1 LSLLLVVSAELDYFC
16 GQKHGLM
23 NNGSMIDSIDMMR
36 MLELNEVM
44 DGQSVSVIYENSCVV
59 STDYRHVD
67 RQTGIPLLS
76 RPTRMNI
83 FVFMLCLEGDCVV
96 QCDMQRCHIV
106 DGTLFTCK
114 PGSILQVEEG
124 HIDRLSVLIVDVA
137 LLRLLNLHVQKLL
150 PHYDAL
156 QKISLMGLSPEE
168 AGHINQEMKHVAHA
182 ISRPVDHLYYHEL
195 VHAHITTF
203 IYECISLFSFENDR
217 HDNVSPGF
225 SHARVYMD
233 RFINLVGLH
242 FREERKIG
250 FYAEKLHIS
259 PKYLGS
265 LVVQLTGRTA
275 SQWIAGYV
283 IAEAKALLM
292 NTSMSVQQI
301 SLELHFP
308 NQSFFGKY
316 FKSHMGISPGEF
328 RSRGLK

>member
-1 LSLLLVVSAELDYFC
+1 
-16 GQKHGLM
+16 
-23 NNGSMIDSIDMMR
+23 MIDSIDMMR

-156 QKISLMGLSPEE
+156 QKISLIGLSPEE

-182 ISRPVDHLYYHEL
+182 ISRPVDNLYYHEL

-225 SHARVYMD
+225 SHARIYMD